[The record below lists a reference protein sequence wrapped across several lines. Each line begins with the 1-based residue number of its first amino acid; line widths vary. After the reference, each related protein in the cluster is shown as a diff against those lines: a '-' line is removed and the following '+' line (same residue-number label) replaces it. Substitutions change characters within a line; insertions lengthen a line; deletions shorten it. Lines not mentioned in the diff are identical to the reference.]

1 MLAIDRTE
9 LLLRLTMNVDSQ
21 DNEQLNQKHL
31 EVLHC
36 ICKATERNISEENIS
51 LRDIAK
57 SLNLS
62 ESEIISI
69 SKYLYAQDLI
79 KIYNPLFDLDEIDYC
94 RVSITPKG
102 RAEVKNQVT
111 QNEID
116 PTEHLLSSTMNLV
129 EEQQKKRFQILCCIY
144 KSTGANTGKHINLSD
159 ITNDTHLSESEVLSI
174 ATYLL
179 EEKGFITCDSLLG
192 LDYNCGP
199 VWITSKGISEIESKK
214 EPKNQVDQTLIV
226 SPTPPFINEGRL
238 QEIRDISSKPSKFD
252 YRRLIKLCE
261 ELNSSYSNGNYY
273 ATAMLTRAIMDHVPP
288 IFGQDTF
295 NKVANNY
302 ATDNQSF
309 KGAMDKL
316 NIQKHISD
324 GFLHQRIRKS
334 ETLPDAEEVNVSPAI
349 NQLLREIVRI
359 LTEETV
365 KQRNN

>member
-21 DNEQLNQKHL
+21 DTEQLNQKHL

-179 EEKGFITCDSLLG
+179 EEKGFIACDSLFG
-192 LDYNCGP
+192 LDYNVGP
-199 VWITSKGISEIESKK
+199 VWITPKGISEIETTK
-214 EPKNQVDQTLIV
+214 EPNNHANKNSTRPPND
-226 SPTPPFINEGRL
+226 PFINEDRL
-238 QEIRDISSKPSKFD
+238 QELKDISSKQSKFNCSK
-252 YRRLIKLCE
+252 LIRLCE
-261 ELNSSYSNGNYY
+261 ELNSNYSNENYY

-288 IFGQDTF
+288 IFGKEKFTE
-295 NKVANNY
+295 VANNY
-302 ATDNQSF
+302 SGGDSF
-309 KGAMDKL
+309 KKL
-316 NIQKHISD
+316 MKNLNDFQKNISD
-324 GFLHQRIRKS
+324 GILHEHIGNTES
-334 ETLPDAEEVNVSPAI
+334 LLHATDVNSSQPI
-349 NQLLREIVRI
+349 GQLLGEIVKI
-359 LTEETV
+359 LKKETV